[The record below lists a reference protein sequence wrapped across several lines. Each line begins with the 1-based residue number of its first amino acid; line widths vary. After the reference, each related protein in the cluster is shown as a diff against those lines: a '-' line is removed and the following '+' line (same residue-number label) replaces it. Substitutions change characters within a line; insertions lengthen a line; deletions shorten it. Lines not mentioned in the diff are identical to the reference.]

1 MSFFPEFPVLETKRL
16 LLRELQYA
24 DGPDIYAYFN
34 EDVAKY
40 YDWLPSTIA
49 EGRGFV
55 RYFKTGYEE
64 ELSIRWGITI
74 KPNNKIIGSCGFSDF
89 YHFSRVEIGYELS
102 KDYWH
107 QGIMMEALQTII
119 PFGFKEMGIHR
130 IQASVFPENHAS
142 IHLLEKL
149 GFVKE
154 GVLKEYT
161 YVRHR
166 DAWEDCLVLALL
178 LSSFHEKNYTTG
190 DRESH

>member
-1 MSFFPEFPVLETKRL
+1 MSFFSKFPVLETKRL
-16 LLRELQYA
+16 LLRELQYE
-24 DGPDIYAYFN
+24 DGPDICAYFN

-64 ELSIRWGITI
+64 ELSIRWGITL
-74 KPNNKIIGSCGFSDF
+74 KSSSKIIGTCGFSDF
-89 YHFSRVEIGYELS
+89 YHFSRAEIGYELS
-102 KDYWH
+102 KDYWN

-119 PFGFKEMGIHR
+119 AFGFSKIGIHR
-130 IQASVFPENHAS
+130 MQASVFPENHAS

-149 GFVKE
+149 GFERE

-166 DAWEDCLVLALL
+166 NVWEDCLVLALL
-178 LSSFHEKNYTTG
+178 RSSFHLRDYPTG
-190 DRESH
+190 GQGNH

>member
-1 MSFFPEFPVLETKRL
+1 MSFFSEFPVLETKRL
-16 LLRELQYA
+16 ILRELQYA

-34 EDVAKY
+34 EDVAKF

-74 KPNNKIIGSCGFSDF
+74 KPSNKIVGTCGFSDF
-89 YHFSRVEIGYELS
+89 YHFSRAEIGYELS

-107 QGIMMEALQTII
+107 QGIMVEALQRII
-119 PFGFKEMGIHR
+119 PFGFDEMGIHR
-130 IQASVFPENHAS
+130 MQASVFPENHAS

-149 GFVKE
+149 GFEKE
-154 GVLKEYT
+154 GVLKQYT
-161 YVRHR
+161 
-166 DAWEDCLVLALL
+166 
-178 LSSFHEKNYTTG
+178 
-190 DRESH
+190 